1 VTSRPQVTVITPV
14 YNEEEGLEVYY
25 GSVSETLMSR
35 DDCDYQVL
43 FVDDGSSDRSWDI
56 IQDICARSPRFQAL
70 RLSRNFGSHAAISA
84 GIDHAAGDALA
95 TLACDLQDPP
105 GVIVEFVKKWQDG
118 AQIVWGHRRSRADS
132 GWQAAASRTFFHLVQ
147 RYAMPRG
154 SKFTTGSF
162 LLIDRAVVEALRQF
176 RELNRIT
183 FALVAWT
190 GFNQEIVKYDRLARM
205 RGVTGWTFSRKLKAM
220 YDTFIGFSE
229 LPARMIT
236 IIGVAMWIFSLLLG
250 VYLLADYLIQS
261 VMPGWTGIMLALT
274 IFFGLLFLIL
284 GVVGEYLHRIYLEVT
299 QRPIYLVSARA
310 GFPVAEASEMPRLP
324 VYLVSGRGGAAGFD
338 STGR

>member
-14 YNEEEGLEVYY
+14 YNEEEGLEAYY
-25 GSVSETLMSR
+25 CSVTETLISR
-35 DDCDYQVL
+35 DDCDYRVL
-43 FVDDGSSDRSWDI
+43 LVDDGSSDRSWDI
-56 IQDICARSPRFQAL
+56 IEDICARSPRFQAL

-84 GIDHAAGDALA
+84 GIDHAAGDAVA
-95 TLACDLQDPP
+95 TLACDLQDSP
-105 GVIVEFVKKWQDG
+105 GVILEFVKKWRRG
-118 AQIVWGHRRSRADS
+118 AQIVWGHRRSRADN
-132 GWQAAASRTFFHLVQ
+132 GWQATASRVFFHLVQ

-190 GFNQEIVKYDRLARM
+190 GFSQDIVEYDRLARIH
-205 RGVTGWTFSRKLKAM
+205 GATGWTFGRKLKAM

-250 VYLLADYLIQS
+250 VYLLAEYLIQS
-261 VMPGWTGIMLALT
+261 VTPGWTGIMLALT
-274 IFFGLLFLIL
+274 TFSGLLFLIL
-284 GVVGEYLHRIYLEVT
+284 GVIGEYLHRIYLEVT

-310 GFPVAEASEMPRLP
+310 GFPAAEAGEVSRRP
-324 VYLVSGRGGAAGFD
+324 VYLISAHTGPAAPEAD
-338 STGR
+338 R